1 MDNDLSSIARMIA
14 WIIVIGLCLFGLFQA
29 IRQSE
34 SPWTTFTKLLI
45 TVSVISGDVWFVR
58 KTIHSLT
65 ESSDMFTNLVPAFEM
80 VISVAFCAV
89 ILAPIWTPHLCNLL
103 VNPITNLFDGGN
115 VPPEEKP
122 LYSMAIARRKAGHP
136 REAVIAFREQLARF
150 PNDSEGTFLLAA
162 TQAEDLG
169 DLPAAA
175 VTLGLFCDSGAAPK
189 QIAAA
194 FTQLADWHLRLN
206 QDVESA
212 CAAWQE
218 IIDRFPG
225 SDLAL
230 LAKNRIAHAA
240 DSGNHLIASRD
251 AQAIPVP
258 EGIENIGLKAAGSF
272 QAPEEIPAAQRASAY
287 VKHLADH
294 PNDTEAREK
303 LAVIYATEFHR
314 LDMATMELRQL
325 IEEPNHSPKET
336 CRWLNLLAT
345 LQISAGADESI
356 VRETLSLIVKS
367 FPKISQAQLAAR
379 RIAQLPNEYRQLKQ
393 TPSVKLGVYE
403 QNQGLNRKSPI

>member
-1 MDNDLSSIARMIA
+1 MNYDISSIAYLIA
-14 WIIVIGLCLFGLFQA
+14 WIIVIGLILFGLFL
-29 IRQSE
+29 IIKRSE
-34 SPWTTFTKLLI
+34 NPWGMACRMAATPIIIWLE
-45 TVSVISGDVWFVR
+45 VRVIGKAANWGAYGASFS
-58 KTIHSLT
+58 I
-65 ESSDMFTNLVPAFEM
+65 P
-80 VISVAFCAV
+80 ISVAVCAL
-89 ILAPIWTPHLCNLL
+89 ILACIWAHTLIEALFSPL
-103 VNPITNLFDGGN
+103 TNLFDGGSQ
-115 VPPEEKP
+115 PPEDKP
-122 LYSMAIARRKAGHP
+122 LYSTAISKRKSGHP
-136 REAVIAFREQLARF
+136 LEAVVAFREQLARF

-162 TQAEDLG
+162 TQAEDLS
-169 DLPAAA
+169 DLPSAAM
-175 VTLGLFCDSGAAPK
+175 TLTRYCDSGAAPK

-206 QDVESA
+206 QDVDSA

-225 SDLAL
+225 SDLAM
-230 LAKNRIAHAA
+230 LAQNRIAHAA
-240 DSGNHLIASRD
+240 ESGKHLYATRNPQTIA
-251 AQAIPVP
+251 VP
-258 EGIENIGLKAAGSF
+258 EGIQNLGLKVAGSF
-272 QAPEEIPAAQRASAY
+272 QAPEELPAAQRANAY
-287 VKHLADH
+287 VKHLSDH

-325 IEEPNHSPKET
+325 IEEPNHPPKET

-345 LQISAGADESI
+345 LQVSAGADESI
-356 VRETLSLIVKS
+356 VRETLSLIIKS

-393 TPSVKLGVYE
+393 TPSLKLGVYE